1 MDLYCNFVVLMK
13 REIITTADGSKTI
26 FIPDWDENYHSKHGA
41 LQEALH
47 VFIEAGL
54 IFKQQEK
61 QDLKILEIGF
71 GTGLNA
77 ILTAIYTAKENLEV
91 EYHGLEAFPVSAEE
105 IAALDY
111 ASLDAIKYNVDTYNK
126 LHNSDWNVLNQIA
139 PSFSLKKIEQTLEKF
154 TPTKNSFDIIYF
166 DAFGPRVQNE
176 MWSLPIFEKLF
187 NSLKENGIL
196 VTYCAKGQ
204 VKRDLKTAGFTV
216 ESIPGPPGK
225 REMTRGKKGE

>member
-1 MDLYCNFVVLMK
+1 MK

-54 IFKQQEK
+54 KYKQQEK
-61 QDLKILEIGF
+61 SDLNILEIGF

-77 ILTAIYTAKENLEV
+77 ILTAIYAAKQNLEV
-91 EYHGLEAFPVSAEE
+91 EHHGLEAYPVSEEE
-105 IAALDY
+105 IVALDY
-111 ASLDAIKYNVDTYNK
+111 ASLDEIKDNVETYNK
-126 LHNSDWNVLNQIA
+126 LHASTWNELNRIT
-139 PSFSLKKIEQTLEKF
+139 PLFSLKKIEQTLEKYA
-154 TPTKNSFDIIYF
+154 PTSNTFDIIYF
-166 DAFGPRVQNE
+166 DAFGPRVQEE

-187 NSLKENGIL
+187 NSLKANGVL

-204 VKRDLKTAGFTV
+204 VKRDLKAVGFSV

-225 REMTRGKKGE
+225 REMTRAVKVVG